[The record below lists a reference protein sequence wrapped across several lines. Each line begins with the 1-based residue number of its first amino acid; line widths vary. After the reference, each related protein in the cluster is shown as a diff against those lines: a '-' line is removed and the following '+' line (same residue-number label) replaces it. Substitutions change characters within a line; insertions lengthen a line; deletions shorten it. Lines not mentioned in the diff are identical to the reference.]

1 MAYRFLE
8 HTGEVE
14 LELEAPSEEALF
26 AEALA
31 ALGELTGG
39 GERGTPERRQ
49 VDLDAADRALLL
61 ADWLGELVVLA
72 ELEQFVAERV
82 VALTLDGLHLSA
94 TVEGR
99 RGEPPHLVKAVTLSG
114 LDVRHEG
121 ESWRAHVVLDV

>member
-1 MAYRFLE
+1 MTYRFLE

-14 LELEAPSEEALF
+14 LELEATSEEALF

-31 ALGELTGG
+31 GLRELTRG
-39 GERGTPERRQ
+39 GETGMPERRELEI
-49 VDLDAADRALLL
+49 VAPDSSLLL
-61 ADWLGELVVLA
+61 ADWLGELTVLA

-82 VALTLDGLHLSA
+82 VTIAIDGLRLSA

-114 LDVRHEG
+114 LDVRQEG
-121 ESWRAHVVLDV
+121 ESWHGHVVLDV

>member
-1 MAYRFLE
+1 MTYRFLE

-14 LELEAPSEEALF
+14 LELEAPDEEALF

-31 ALGELTGG
+31 ALLELTAG
-39 GERGTPERRQ
+39 GETGTPERRELEL
-49 VDLDAADRALLL
+49 VAADRSLLL
-61 ADWLGELVVLA
+61 ADWLGELVLLA

-82 VALTLDGLHLSA
+82 VTLALDGLRLSA

-114 LDVRHEG
+114 LDVRQEG
-121 ESWRAHVVLDV
+121 ESWHGHVVLDV

>member
-1 MAYRFLE
+1 MTYRFLE

-14 LELEAPSEEALF
+14 LELEATSEETLF

-31 ALGELTGG
+31 ALRELTGG
-39 GERGTPERRQ
+39 SEAGMPERRELEI
-49 VDLDAADRALLL
+49 VAPDSSLLL
-61 ADWLGELVVLA
+61 ADWLGELTVLA

-82 VALTLDGLHLSA
+82 VAIAIDGLRLSA

-114 LDVRHEG
+114 LDVRQEG
-121 ESWRAHVVLDV
+121 ESWHGHVVLDV

>member
-1 MAYRFLE
+1 MTYRFLE

-14 LELEAPSEEALF
+14 LQLEAPSEEALF

-31 ALGELTGG
+31 ALLELTAG
-39 GERGTPERRQ
+39 GETGEPERR
-49 VDLDAADRALLL
+49 DLVLAAADRSLLL
-61 ADWLGELVVLA
+61 ADWLAELALLA

-82 VALTLDGLHLSA
+82 VTLELDDLRLSA

-114 LDVRHEG
+114 LNVRQEG
-121 ESWRAHVVLDV
+121 ESWRGHVVLDV

>member
-14 LELEAPSEEALF
+14 LELEAPGEEALF

-31 ALGELTGG
+31 ALRELTGG
-39 GERGTPERRQ
+39 GETGMPERRELEI
-49 VDLDAADRALLL
+49 VAADRSLLL
-61 ADWLGELVVLA
+61 ADWLGELTLLA

-82 VALTLDGLHLSA
+82 VAIAIDGLRLSA

-114 LDVRHEG
+114 LDVRQEG
-121 ESWRAHVVLDV
+121 ESWRGHVVLDV